1 MSWHQVQ
8 KEILG
13 KTDEEIST
21 ILNEIRIE
29 AALANELQMT
39 TQIIKKT
46 GLLTPTFFIP

>member
-1 MSWHQVQ
+1 M
-8 KEILG
+8 G

-39 TQIIKKT
+39 TQIIEKNR
-46 GLLTPTFFIP
+46 IV